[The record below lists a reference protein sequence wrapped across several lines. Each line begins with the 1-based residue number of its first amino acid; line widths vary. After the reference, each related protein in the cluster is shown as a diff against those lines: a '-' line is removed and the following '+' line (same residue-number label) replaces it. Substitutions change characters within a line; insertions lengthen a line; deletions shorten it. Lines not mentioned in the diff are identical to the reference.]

1 MILTHFHCF
10 NFIILFNI
18 CIGTSIVTQM
28 GNFDIHSNSFK
39 NNKNLQNQIILFS
52 DYLVKE
58 FGSIGKNNFTITI
71 VNNKNILPHNFP
83 TWATGIA
90 VNNSIFIDNTK
101 INSHV
106 HLLKVIRHEISHLYQ
121 NKIKNSHTFPSW
133 FKEGMAM
140 AMAKEFSIDSRYLVS
155 RALWMNCLLDLNDL
169 DKFSTLNETEINL
182 AYEQS
187 LIAYEKI
194 IKLFKKNSIQDI
206 LFKMN
211 NENLTFHIAFEKV
224 LNISV
229 EDFEDKYNQEL
240 NTLWAV
246 IFNKSNFWFFIATII
261 LFIIFIAVKLRNRKI
276 IKKWEIEEL
285 NELE

>member
-1 MILTHFHCF
+1 MILIRFHCF
-10 NFIILFNI
+10 NFIILLNI
-18 CIGTSIVTQM
+18 CVATPIITQM
-28 GNFDIHSNSFK
+28 GNFHIHSNSFE
-39 NNKNLQNQIILFS
+39 NNKNLQDQIILFS

-58 FGSIGKNNFTITI
+58 FGSIRKNNFTITI
-71 VNNKNILPHNFP
+71 TNNKNKLPHNFP

-90 VNNSIFIDNTK
+90 VNNSIFINNTK
-101 INSHV
+101 INTYT

-121 NKIKNSHTFPSW
+121 NKIKNSHTFPGW

-140 AMAKEFSIDSRYLVS
+140 ALAKEFSIDRRYLVS
-155 RALWMNCLLDLNDL
+155 QALWMNCLLDLNDL

-194 IKLFKKNSIQDI
+194 IKLFKKSAIQNI
-206 LFKMN
+206 LLKMN
-211 NENLTFHIAFEKV
+211 NENLTFHTAFQKT

-229 EDFEDKYNQEL
+229 KDFEDKYNREL

-246 IFNKSNFWFFIATII
+246 IFNKSNFWFFIAAII
-261 LFIIFIAVKLRNRKI
+261 LFIIFISVKLKNRKT